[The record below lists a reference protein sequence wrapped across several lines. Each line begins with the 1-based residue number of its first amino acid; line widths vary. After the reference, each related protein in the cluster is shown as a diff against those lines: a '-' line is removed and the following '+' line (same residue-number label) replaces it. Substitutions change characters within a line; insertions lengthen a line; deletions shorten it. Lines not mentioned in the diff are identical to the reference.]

1 MESNPLN
8 KAPKQASPEKGLSP
22 EGLQVLRDAVPVLQ
36 ARMALIDRK
45 DQEGTSESDNENY
58 DRNDPQRQEALMNWA
73 TGGMAA
79 KFRDY
84 VEDPLHATETINP
97 DNPEELRALL
107 QKLRS
112 ESDTM
117 H

>member
-1 MESNPLN
+1 MESNPFN
-8 KAPKQASPEKGLSP
+8 RAPKQASSENGLSP
-22 EGLQVLRDAVPVLQ
+22 EGLQVLRDAVPALQ
-36 ARMALIDRK
+36 ARLALIDLK
-45 DQEGTSESDNENY
+45 SQEENPASDNGNY

-84 VEDPLHATETINP
+84 VDDPLHATETINP

-112 ESDTM
+112 ESDTV